1 MKVRSLSIALALAA
15 AMSGCARTGL
25 PLGMASVSSG
35 KFLAKALHGT
45 KNRFSKHELVVRMA
59 PGARPPVAGARVK
72 LALGDR
78 QVHTLPSG
86 MTLEQAMAAY
96 QASPAVQ
103 SIERLE
109 LFPVEDTDPADAP
122 VLKAPAPELAANDP
136 MLFQQWSHVVA
147 NVPHAWELERGRPE
161 VVVGVLDTGVDANHP
176 DLKGSVIDGPD
187 FAENKDSSPDIDEH
201 GTHVAGIIAAHA
213 NNGIGVAGIAPNV
226 KILALKIFEPYFED
240 GQFQG
245 TFYNAFTLA
254 RAIQYAVTQGGVKII
269 NVSAGIADDEILQT
283 MFSFARGRG
292 VIMCVSAG
300 NNGNNVYTGGP
311 KSMDGVLVSHATDPQ
326 DRLARF
332 SNYGNTMA
340 VSAPGLSILSTVPTY
355 PNPYTGEPAS
365 KTGYESLS
373 GTSMASP
380 FTAGVA
386 ALVVSGL
393 MDQTEAYFKSAYG
406 KDVHLT
412 PEDIPGTIVEDLIRN
427 SCKDLGQPG
436 RDEVFGCGRIDAG
449 RALENCY
456 DSNWVERTAKEIQR
470 NGRR

>member
-1 MKVRSLSIALALAA
+1 
-15 AMSGCARTGL
+15 
-25 PLGMASVSSG
+25 
-35 KFLAKALHGT
+35 
-45 KNRFSKHELVVRMA
+45 
-59 PGARPPVAGARVK
+59 
-72 LALGDR
+72 
-78 QVHTLPSG
+78 
-86 MTLEQAMAAY
+86 
-96 QASPAVQ
+96 
-103 SIERLE
+103 
-109 LFPVEDTDPADAP
+109 
-122 VLKAPAPELAANDP
+122 

-147 NVPHAWELERGRPE
+147 NVPHAWELERGRNE
-161 VVVGVLDTGVDANHP
+161 VIVGVLDTGVDLNHP
-176 DLKGSVIDGPD
+176 DLKGTVIDGPD
-187 FAENKDSSPDIDEH
+187 FAENKDTSLDIDEH

-213 NNGIGVAGIAPNV
+213 NNGQGVAGIAPNV
-226 KILALKIFEPYFED
+226 KVLALKIFEPYFED
-240 GQFQG
+240 NQFQG

-269 NVSAGIADDEILQT
+269 NISAGIADDEILGT
-283 MFSFARGRG
+283 MFSLARGKG

-311 KSMDGVLVSHATDPQ
+311 KGLDGVLVSHATDPQ

-332 SNYGNTMA
+332 SNYGNTLA
-340 VSAPGLSILSTVPTY
+340 ISAPGLSIMSTVPTY
-355 PNPYTGEPAS
+355 PNPYTGEPGS
-365 KTGYESLS
+365 KTGYASLS

-406 KDVHLT
+406 KDIHLS
-412 PEDIPGTIVEDLIRN
+412 PEDIPGTIVEDLMRN
-427 SCKDLGQPG
+427 SCKDLGVPG
-436 RDEVFGCGRIDAG
+436 RDVVFGCGRIDAG